1 MSRMR
6 TRRHAPGRAVARGGL
21 APARAAPYLR
31 PRPPPARGPRV
42 QHPSTLPTRMPM
54 RRALGL
60 LLPVAFTPLAAQER
74 RAPRPAADVAADTLG
89 VQLAQGYKARA
100 IGPAV
105 MGGRVSDIAI
115 DPSSPY
121 TWYAALATG
130 GVLKTTDNGG
140 SFQHVFDG
148 QPVASTGAVAV
159 SPADPK
165 VVWVGSGEANDRNS
179 SAWGDGV
186 YRSTDGGATW
196 SNVGLRNSRTIAR
209 IAVHPTDAN
218 VAYVAAMGDLWG
230 PSAERGCYRTTDAG
244 KTWTRVL
251 AAPAPHADRVGCG
264 DIAVDPVNP
273 QVVYA
278 ALYARRRTAWSFDYG
293 TAVTDGKDVGGIY
306 KSTDGGAT
314 WARLANGLPG
324 QTGRIGL
331 AVYAKDPKVVYAIVQ
346 SDEGGT
352 SNIDQVLQ
360 KKGGIFRSDDAGATW
375 TRVNALNP
383 RPFYFSQV
391 RVNPANDK
399 EVWVLG
405 YAIHV
410 SEDGGRTFREDR
422 FKGVH
427 PDNHALAFDRA
438 NPKRALL
445 GTDGGV
451 YQTYDGGEKWQHAA
465 TFAGGQFYRVNADL
479 STPYRVCGGLQ
490 DNLNWVG
497 PSRTFSK
504 EGIDNADWINIGG
517 GDGFYCVFDPDS
529 SDMVFAESQSGFV
542 HRMHLGTGEIR
553 QLRPEPTEGQP
564 GYRFHWNS
572 PLVGSRHQ
580 RGAMYL
586 AGNRVFKLTD
596 HGESWRPVS
605 PDLSTRNVDRILA
618 TGSGA
623 ETYGVVYAL
632 AESPRKA
639 GLLWAGTDDGKL
651 WVTEDDGATWR
662 DLTASLPAEVKGDW
676 IQQVE
681 ASWADER
688 VAYVVVEA
696 HRAQKLAPYIL
707 RTEDMGRTWR
717 NVAANLPAN
726 WPAKVVR
733 EHPRNPSLL
742 FAGTE
747 SGLWASTDRGRS
759 WRAFGGLPTV
769 AVDDIMVHPRDNDL
783 IVATHGRSLYIVDD
797 VGALERLTSEVRAK
811 PVHLF
816 PMKDAVGRFLMD
828 DWADWRGSAGHFQG
842 ENPPIG
848 AAIDFYVKDAPAA
861 PVKVAITSAGGQPVA
876 NLTTQAV
883 RGINRLTWDLLPTA
897 DVLVPYGSTGR
908 KFVPSG
914 EYTVTVTAGG
924 EKATGTLKVG
934 IMPGIETR

>member
-1 MSRMR
+1 MR
-6 TRRHAPGRAVARGGL
+6 LLRPLLPVLLVVAPAAAGAQEEPPSTRR
-21 APARAAPYLR
+21 PARAA
-31 PRPPPARGPRV
+31 
-42 QHPSTLPTRMPM
+42 
-54 RRALGL
+54 
-60 LLPVAFTPLAAQER
+60 AQAES
-74 RAPRPAADVAADTLG
+74 PDTIG
-89 VQLAQGYKARA
+89 VTLAQGMKARS
-100 IGPAV
+100 IGPAI

-115 DPSSPY
+115 DPAAPY
-121 TWYAALATG
+121 TWYVALATG

-140 SFQHVFDG
+140 SFQGVFDG

-179 SAWGDGV
+179 SGWGDGV
-186 YRSTDGGATW
+186 YRSADGGATW
-196 SNVGLRNSRTIAR
+196 ANVGLRTSRTIAR

-230 PSAERGCYRTTDAG
+230 PGGERGCYRTADGG

-251 AAPAPHADRVGCG
+251 AAPAPFTDRVGCG

-273 QVVYA
+273 NTVYA
-278 ALYARRRTAWSFDYG
+278 TLYARRRRPWAFDYG
-293 TAVTDGKDVGGIY
+293 VAVTDGKDVGGIY

-314 WARLANGLPG
+314 WNRLTSGLPTL
-324 QTGRIGL
+324 TGRIGL
-331 AVYAKDPKVVYAIVQ
+331 SVYAKDPKIVYAIVQ

-360 KKGGIFRSDDAGATW
+360 KKGGVFRSEDGGATW
-375 TRVNALNP
+375 TRTSALNP

-391 RVNPANDK
+391 RVNPTNDK

-405 YAIHV
+405 YAVHV
-410 SEDGGRTFREDR
+410 SEDGGKTFREDR

-427 PDNHALAFDRA
+427 PDNHALAFDPA
-438 NPKRALL
+438 QPKRVLL
-445 GTDGGV
+445 GTDGGM
-451 YQTYDGGEKWQHAA
+451 YQSYDAGTKWSHAA
-465 TFAGGQFYRVNADL
+465 TFAGGQFYRINVDMKV
-479 STPYRVCGGLQ
+479 PYRICGGLQ

-497 PSRTFSK
+497 PSRTYTK
-504 EGIDNADWINIGG
+504 DGIANTDWINIGG
-517 GDGFYCVFDPDS
+517 GDGFWCVFDPDS
-529 SDMVFAESQSGFV
+529 SDMVFAESQQGYI
-542 HRMHLGTGEIR
+542 HRMHLATGEIR

-572 PLVGSRHQ
+572 PLVGSRHH

-586 AGNRVFKLTD
+586 AGNRVFKLTE
-596 HGESWRPVS
+596 HGESWKPIS
-605 PDLSTRNVDRILA
+605 PDLSTKNVERILA

-632 AESPRKA
+632 AESPLKA
-639 GLLWAGTDDGKL
+639 GMLWAGTDDGKL
-651 WVTEDDGATWR
+651 WVTEDEGATWR
-662 DLTASLPAEVKGDW
+662 DLTASLPAEVRGEW

-681 ASWADER
+681 ASSADAS
-688 VAYVVVEA
+688 VAYVVVEG
-696 HRAQKLAPYIL
+696 HRSQKLAPYVL

-717 NVAANLPAN
+717 NVAANLPKE

-769 AVDDIMVHPRDNDL
+769 PVDDIVIHPRDNDL
-783 IVATHGRSLYIVDD
+783 VVATHGRSLFVVDD
-797 VGALERLTSEVRAK
+797 VGPLERLTREVRAAAL
-811 PVHLF
+811 HLF
-816 PMKDAVGRFLMD
+816 PMRDAVGRFNMEG
-828 DWADWRGSAGHFQG
+828 WAEWSGSTGHFRG
-842 ENPPIG
+842 ENPPLG
-848 AAIDFYVKDAPAA
+848 ATIDFYVRDVPAA
-861 PVKVAITSAGGQPVA
+861 PVKVAITNASGQPVA
-876 NLTTQAV
+876 NLTSNAM
-883 RGINRLTWDLLPTA
+883 RGINRLVWDLLPTN
-897 DVLVPYGSTGR
+897 DVLLPYGSTGR

-914 EYTVTVTAGG
+914 EYTVTVTAGS
-924 EKATGTLKVG
+924 EKATGKIKVA
-934 IMPGIETR
+934 IMSGIETR